1 MDKLLFSRIIV
12 GIAIILA
19 VIVGLGCVMNRL
31 SNDNYNGEFTLQET
45 PQRNVLSGGNSFET
59 MPTVILYQNGNAKL
73 SQPLISSYAL
83 IGIGHYKVNGDE
95 LVVSYEDNKGVT
107 FTISN
112 GGNTLTVKSVN
123 LGFVKVGDTYK
134 YQSNSDYLNIGSK
147 VDGEILTLDI
157 LRELS
162 KKGADLTADDFIKY
176 THVDIDP
183 DYHVF
188 DIEGEY
194 MLTVINDTNGNMTCT
209 LECNSSGD
217 IFPLHLNGSTGY
229 VLEDYLGFS
238 ITPKYQPCEWVD
250 YYSKAEM
257 PWGKSNDLTL
267 PYFPDVTFTWTA
279 GEVMAGD
286 QKFII
291 GIPVWNV
298 YLADL
303 TNDGIPEFCATVS
316 MGFGAIDTHI
326 VVYDYANDKQY
337 VLEDRMYYDYYLSL
351 QDGRLMVTQ
360 TKYNSNKPLVS
371 GELLIINGELYRFGE
386 PTLKDLPDDY
396 GTYDKKNDAIRDGV
410 YINVHGVEIYN
421 QQVVDDFYKSVHA
434 GSAAFM
440 RTIDYTDEGDPI
452 ITDYQYDGSLFT
464 VTTDTTRDRFGLPD
478 IYTKTYNF
486 LIPYDHYEPA
496 GIPIPYFLSNDKN
509 IYKGTQ
515 GSEGVELKS
524 ELGRIPSPSDDVE
537 NP

>member
-1 MDKLLFSRIIV
+1 MDKLFFRRIILV
-12 GIAIILA
+12 IAIILA
-19 VIVGLGCVMNRL
+19 FVVGLGCVMNRL
-31 SNDNYNGEFTLQET
+31 SKDNYNGEFTLHET
-45 PQRNVLSGGNSFET
+45 PQRYVLSSGNSFET
-59 MPTVILYQNGNAKL
+59 MPTVTLYQNGNAKL
-73 SQPLISSYAL
+73 SQPTISSFALISM
-83 IGIGHYKVNGDE
+83 GHYKVNGDE

-112 GGNTLTVKSVN
+112 GGYTLTVKSVN
-123 LGFVKVGDTYK
+123 LGFVNVGDTYK
-134 YQSNSDYLNIGSK
+134 YQTNSDYRNIGSK
-147 VDGEILTLDI
+147 VDGELLTLDI
-157 LRELS
+157 LRELA
-162 KKGADLTADDFIKY
+162 KKGADLTVDDFKKY
-176 THVDIDP
+176 THIDIDP
-183 DYHVF
+183 DYHIF
-188 DIEGEY
+188 DIDGEY
-194 MLTVINDTNGNMTCT
+194 MLKVIFDADGNTACM

-229 VLEDYLGFS
+229 VFEDYLGFS
-238 ITPKYQPCEWVD
+238 VTPKYQPCEWVD

-267 PYFPDVTFTWTA
+267 PYFPDMTFTWTA
-279 GEVMAGD
+279 GEIMASD

-291 GIPVWNV
+291 GMPVWNV

-316 MGFGAIDTHI
+316 MGSGIIDTHI

-337 VLEDRMYYDYYLSL
+337 VLQDRMYYDYYLSL

-371 GELLIINGELYRFGE
+371 AELLIINGELYRFGE

-410 YINVHGVEIYN
+410 YINVHGVDIYN
-421 QQVVDDFYKSVHA
+421 QQVVDEFYKNVHT
-434 GSAAFM
+434 GSTAFM

-464 VTTDTTRDRFGLPD
+464 VTTDTTRDRFGLPE
-478 IYTKTYNF
+478 IYTETYKF
-486 LIPYDHYEPA
+486 LMPYDRNEPVD
-496 GIPIPYFLSNDKN
+496 IPIPYFLSNDKN

-515 GSEGVELKS
+515 SSEDVELKS
-524 ELGRIPSPSDDVE
+524 ELGRIPSPSDNVE

>member
-1 MDKLLFSRIIV
+1 
-12 GIAIILA
+12 
-19 VIVGLGCVMNRL
+19 
-31 SNDNYNGEFTLQET
+31 
-45 PQRNVLSGGNSFET
+45 
-59 MPTVILYQNGNAKL
+59 
-73 SQPLISSYAL
+73 
-83 IGIGHYKVNGDE
+83 
-95 LVVSYEDNKGVT
+95 
-107 FTISN
+107 
-112 GGNTLTVKSVN
+112 
-123 LGFVKVGDTYK
+123 
-134 YQSNSDYLNIGSK
+134 
-147 VDGEILTLDI
+147 
-157 LRELS
+157 
-162 KKGADLTADDFIKY
+162 
-176 THVDIDP
+176 
-183 DYHVF
+183 
-188 DIEGEY
+188 
-194 MLTVINDTNGNMTCT
+194 
-209 LECNSSGD
+209 
-217 IFPLHLNGSTGY
+217 
-229 VLEDYLGFS
+229 
-238 ITPKYQPCEWVD
+238 
-250 YYSKAEM
+250 M

-267 PYFPDVTFTWTA
+267 PYFLDVTFTWTA

-371 GELLIINGELYRFGE
+371 GELLIINGELYRIGE

-452 ITDYQYDGSLFT
+452 IADYQYDGSLFT

-486 LIPYDHYEPA
+486 LIPYDRYEPA

-524 ELGRIPSPSDDVE
+524 ELGRIPSPSDNVE